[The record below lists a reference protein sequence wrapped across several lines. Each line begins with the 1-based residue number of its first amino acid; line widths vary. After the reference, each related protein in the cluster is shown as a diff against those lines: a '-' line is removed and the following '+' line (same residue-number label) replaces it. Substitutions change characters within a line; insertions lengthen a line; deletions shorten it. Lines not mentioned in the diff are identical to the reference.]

1 MKMDL
6 INIISTESSAIK
18 LTLKLSLITCFF
30 LFLFGTTIAYFLT
43 FKKNK
48 LTPFFETIVT
58 LPLVLPPTVIGF
70 YLLVFFNPDSLLGKF
85 FIKITG
91 EQLAFSFS
99 GLVFASIIYS
109 LPFWVQPL
117 QNSFEKIDKKII
129 EAAFNIG
136 ASRLDI
142 FLNIIIPYCRRG
154 FLTSFI
160 LSFAHTIGEFGIVLM
175 VGGNIQ
181 NKTRVVSISIY
192 DHVEQLSY
200 SNAHSLSMLLIIF
213 SFFTLLFLYF
223 LNNKTTI
230 GIKN

>member
-1 MKMDL
+1 M
-6 INIISTESSAIK
+6 
-18 LTLKLSLITCFF
+18 
-30 LFLFGTTIAYFLT
+30 
-43 FKKNK
+43 
-48 LTPFFETIVT
+48 
-58 LPLVLPPTVIGF
+58 
-70 YLLVFFNPDSLLGKF
+70 
-85 FIKITG
+85 
-91 EQLAFSFS
+91 
-99 GLVFASIIYS
+99 
-109 LPFWVQPL
+109 
-117 QNSFEKIDKKII
+117 
-129 EAAFNIG
+129 
-136 ASRLDI
+136 
-142 FLNIIIPYCRRG
+142 
-154 FLTSFI
+154 TSFI